1 MAKDLG
7 VLGKGFFWEELE
19 VGTTWRTLGRTITEP
34 DLSNFVN
41 LAWFIEELFT
51 NQHDREHVVLP
62 GRSVPGALVY
72 CFAEGLLMPSIQGMG
87 MAFLNMQ
94 LDVKG
99 PTQVGDTIYVHCE
112 VIESRPTS
120 KPDRGLLRTMNRIV
134 NQHGDTV
141 ITYNPLRMLRRR
153 PA

>member
-1 MAKDLG
+1 
-7 VLGKGFFWEELE
+7 
-19 VGTTWRTLGRTITEP
+19 
-34 DLSNFVN
+34 
-41 LAWFIEELFT
+41 
-51 NQHDREHVVLP
+51 
-62 GRSVPGALVY
+62 
-72 CFAEGLLMPSIQGMG
+72 MG